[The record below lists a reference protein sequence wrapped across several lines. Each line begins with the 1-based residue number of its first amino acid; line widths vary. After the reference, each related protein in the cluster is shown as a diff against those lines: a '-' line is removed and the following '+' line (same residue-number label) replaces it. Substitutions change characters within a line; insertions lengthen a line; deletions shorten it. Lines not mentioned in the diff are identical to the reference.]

1 MQKEI
6 LLVRA
11 LLSWVC
17 SGHFVIHCEMRLS
30 VQLSVG
36 SVVWEEA
43 FCNLLCS
50 LQCCVCDQRM
60 LFCFIKSSAHNLTT
74 LNRGCNRLWYLR

>member
-30 VQLSVG
+30 VQLSVLSLG
-36 SVVWEEA
+36 LLFGRKLSAIFCVPCNVVCVIKECC
-43 FCNLLCS
+43 FVLLS
-50 LQCCVCDQRM
+50 Q
-60 LFCFIKSSAHNLTT
+60 AHIT
-74 LNRGCNRLWYLR
+74 

>member
-30 VQLSVG
+30 VQLSALSLG
-36 SVVWEEA
+36 LLSERKLSASSVFLA
-43 FCNLLCS
+43 MLC
-50 LQCCVCDQRM
+50 V
-60 LFCFIKSSAHNLTT
+60 
-74 LNRGCNRLWYLR
+74 